1 MAKKVSLR
9 SEVFNIL
16 KSRKKAAGK
25 KRTKEKVER
34 AATKTQKTNVNIAT
48 PNQARQIKPAMK
60 KQVKAVANKV
70 IIGTV
75 KIRDIMIPGPKTL
88 DENDN
93 LGNAADMFF
102 RDNIDGA
109 PVLSR
114 NKLVGIIN
122 KSDILRI
129 LGKND
134 ITVKDIKAMGSTAI
148 RGVMRRPF
156 TIREDETLTQAVKA
170 INKNNI
176 ERLAVVDK
184 KGTLTGIVTRTDVM
198 KGIMRLF
205 FDVMQKEMGNVI
217 ETDIDKILNMVTTK
231 VSISKIAK
239 ETGMKEDHIE
249 ELARILEE
257 HGLIKI
263 DYPAIGKP
271 VLRRV

>member
-1 MAKKVSLR
+1 MAKKLSLKK
-9 SEVFNIL
+9 EVN
-16 KSRKKAAGK
+16 KMKNRTPKAGK
-25 KRTKEKVER
+25 KKMKIKSQKKV
-34 AATKTQKTNVNIAT
+34 AKQTLDNIA
-48 PNQARQIKPAMK
+48 ASRKRR
-60 KQVKAVANKV
+60 VKAVTNKI

-75 KIRDIMIPGPKTL
+75 KIRDIMVPAPKTL
-88 DENDN
+88 DEKDN

-102 RDNIDGA
+102 RDKIDGA

-122 KSDILRI
+122 KSDILKI

-134 ITVKDIKAMGSTAI
+134 ITVKDIKAMGCTII
-148 RGVMRRPF
+148 RDVMRKPF
-156 TIREDETLTQAVKA
+156 TVREDDTLNQAVKT
-170 INKNNI
+170 INKNNA
-176 ERLAVVDK
+176 ERLAVVNN
-184 KGTLTGIVTRTDVM
+184 KGSLTGIATRTDVM

-231 VSISKIAK
+231 VSIGKIAQ
-239 ETGMKEDHIE
+239 ETGMKEAHIE